1 MQPFSPTVAVPNIAN
16 LPLSQR
22 DRRVGI
28 WLLVVCFMIFGQVV
42 LGGITRLTGSG
53 LSIMEWNPIMGLIPP
68 LSHDAW
74 QKTFELYQQTAQFKH
89 INADMDLAGFKG
101 IFFWEYLHRVWARLI
116 GFVFLL
122 PFLWFLWKGQIR
134 RDWRGRLIFMFV
146 LGGLQGLMGWIM
158 VASGFEDRT
167 SVSQYRLVAHLDL
180 ALLIYGY
187 IFWSALDLLQPGI
200 VAGRGTAALKWHGWL
215 MFVLIAC
222 EITIGGFVAGLHGGL
237 IYNDFPFMNGRLV
250 PDDLFFD
257 QPWWINFLER
267 PGSAQFLHRCVAL
280 LAFCGVVNFVL
291 RLTGSDLPANLKGRG
306 SLVMLAVMG
315 QIALGIT
322 TLMLVVP
329 VDVAVSHQA
338 GALILFTAALFALHG
353 LKRVRG

>member
-1 MQPFSPTVAVPNIAN
+1 LQPLSQTVAIPSITS
-16 LPLSQR
+16 LPPSQR
-22 DRRVGI
+22 DRRVGL
-28 WLLVVCFMIFGQVV
+28 WLLLVCFMIFGQVV
-42 LGGITRLTGSG
+42 LGGVTRLTGSG
-53 LSIMEWNPIMGLIPP
+53 LSIMEWDPIMGLIPP
-68 LSHDAW
+68 LTHDAW

-89 INADMDLAGFKG
+89 INADMDLAGFKS

-187 IFWSALDLLQPGI
+187 IFWSALDLLQPGVI
-200 VAGRGTAALKWHGWL
+200 AGPGAAALRRHGWL
-215 MFVLIAC
+215 MFALIAL
-222 EITIGGFVAGLHGGL
+222 EITVGGFVAGLHGGL
-237 IYNDFPFMNGRLV
+237 IYNDFPLMGGHLV
-250 PDDLFFD
+250 PDDLFYQ

-267 PGSAQFLHRCVAL
+267 PGSAQFLHRCVAFL
-280 LAFCGVVNFVL
+280 VFCGVVNFAL
-291 RLTGSDLPANLKGRG
+291 RLITGGLPQALKNRG
-306 SLVMLAVMG
+306 IWLIWAVLG

-322 TLMLVVP
+322 TLVMVVP
-329 VDVAVSHQA
+329 LDIAVSHQA
-338 GALILFTAALFALHG
+338 GALVLFTLALFALHG
-353 LKRVRG
+353 LKRVHG

>member
-1 MQPFSPTVAVPNIAN
+1 MP
-16 LPLSQR
+16 PLSPALPRSNLASLPVPQR
-22 DRRVGI
+22 DRQVGL

-42 LGGITRLTGSG
+42 IGGVTRLTGSG
-53 LSIMEWNPIMGLIPP
+53 LSIMEWKPIMGILPP
-68 LSHDAW
+68 LSTEAW
-74 QKTFELYQQTAQFKH
+74 QKAFALYQQTAQFKH
-89 INADMDLAGFKG
+89 INADMDLAGFQG
-101 IFFWEYLHRVWARLI
+101 IFFWEYVHRAWARLI

-122 PFLWFLWKGQIR
+122 PFLWFLVKGRIR
-134 RDWRGRLIFMFV
+134 REWRGRLVFMFV

-180 ALLIYGY
+180 ALLIYSF
-187 IFWSALDLLQPGI
+187 IFWSALDLLQPSF
-200 VAGRGTAALKWHGWL
+200 VAGGDMTRLKRHGWL
-215 MFVLIAC
+215 MLALIAL

-237 IYNDFPFMNGRLV
+237 IYNDFPFMGGKLV

-267 PGSAQFLHRCVAL
+267 PGSAQFLHRCVAFL
-280 LAFCGVVNFVL
+280 VFCAVVNFVL
-291 RLTGSDLPANLKGRG
+291 RLTGSALPANLKSRG
-306 SLVMLAVMG
+306 TFLTLAVMG

-322 TLMLVVP
+322 TLVLIVP

-338 GALILFTAALFALHG
+338 GALILFTVALFALHG
-353 LKRVRG
+353 IKRVRA